1 MFNPK
6 GGNILDEQLAVSGL
20 ELGIVITPAL
30 ALAGVSFATN
40 VVGGIMGMS
49 ATNKANKQNQANY
62 RGQQKAAKKVADRT
76 NEYNKAV
83 FATDLQ
89 NYYNNREYEWETTLR
104 NYQYNQSVQDFQ
116 YTAAMAQYAASV
128 ENTEQQLVYNSL
140 AAQEAQESEQ
150 AALNEILTEDAFQRE
165 GLLIEQMKTE
175 GRSALLQAGRS
186 KAKAMQSNVA
196 AAGRDLAVMSASVE
210 AARAQSG
217 RNMRD
222 IALGKFID
230 DQNVMSAMMIKPQ
243 RMPDYPEPI
252 QAPERIFIEPM
263 KVDPAFISA
272 PIKQNPYVPL
282 VQSVGGGLQTFAQ
295 PGLYQ

>member
-1 MFNPK
+1 M
-6 GGNILDEQLAVSGL
+6 AA
-20 ELGIVITPAL
+20 GI
-30 ALAGVSFATN
+30 LAGIGVATDLL
-40 VVGGIMGMS
+40 GGFLGFS
-49 ATNKANKQNQANY
+49 ATKDANKQAQENY
-62 RGQQKAAKKVADRT
+62 SKQRKAAKQVAKRT
-76 NEYNKAV
+76 NEYNRAV

-89 NYYNNREYEWETTLR
+89 NYYNNREYEWETTLK
-104 NYQYNQSVQDFQ
+104 NYKYNQSIQDYN

-150 AALNEILTEDAFQRE
+150 AALNEILAEDAFQRE

-243 RMPDYPEPI
+243 RLPDLPEPV

-263 KVDPAFISA
+263 KVDPAFITA

-282 VQSVGGGLQTFAQ
+282 VQGIGSAAKGAMQADLGGAFD
-295 PGLYQ
+295 

>member
-1 MFNPK
+1 M
-6 GGNILDEQLAVSGL
+6 
-20 ELGIVITPAL
+20 TPAL
-30 ALAGVSFATN
+30 GFAAGSF
-40 VVGGIMGMS
+40 VVNTASGFLGMFSQRS
-49 ATNKANKQNQANY
+49 AKKQAQENY
-62 RGQQKAAKKVADRT
+62 RAQRQAARKVAKRT

-104 NYQYNQSVQDFQ
+104 NHKYNQSVQDFQ

-128 ENTEQQLVYNSL
+128 ENAEQQLMYNSL

-150 AALNEILTEDAFQRE
+150 AALNEILAEDAFQRE

-243 RMPDYPEPI
+243 RMPDLPEPI

-282 VQSVGGGLQTFAQ
+282 VQSIGSGLQSLAN
-295 PGLYQ
+295 PKLYG

>member
-1 MFNPK
+1 M
-6 GGNILDEQLAVSGL
+6 
-20 ELGIVITPAL
+20 TPAL
-30 ALAGVSFATN
+30 GFAAGSFLVNTAS
-40 VVGGIMGMS
+40 GFLGMFSQRS
-49 ATNKANKQNQANY
+49 AEKQAQENY
-62 RGQQKAAKKVADRT
+62 RAQRQATRKVAKRT

-89 NYYNNREYEWETTLR
+89 NYYNNREYEWETTLK

-150 AALNEILTEDAFQRE
+150 AALNEILAEDAFQRE

-243 RMPDYPEPI
+243 RMPDLPEPI

-282 VQSVGGGLQTFAQ
+282 VQSIGSGLQSLAN
-295 PGLYQ
+295 PKLYG

>member
-1 MFNPK
+1 MVAP
-6 GGNILDEQLAVSGL
+6 AVLFAAGDFAVKVASGFL
-20 ELGIVITPAL
+20 
-30 ALAGVSFATN
+30 
-40 VVGGIMGMS
+40 GMS
-49 ATNKANKQNQANY
+49 ATNKANKQNESNY
-62 RGQQKAAKKVADRT
+62 RKQQKAANKVAKRT
-76 NEYNKAV
+76 NEYNRAV

-89 NYYNNREYEWETTLR
+89 NYYNNREYEWETTLK

-243 RMPDYPEPI
+243 RMPDLPEPV

-282 VQSVGGGLQTFAQ
+282 VQGIGSGLQTLAQ
-295 PGLYQ
+295 PGLYKT

>member
-1 MFNPK
+1 MAAGF
-6 GGNILDEQLAVSGL
+6 
-20 ELGIVITPAL
+20 
-30 ALAGVSFATN
+30 LAGVGIVSDL
-40 VVGGIMGMS
+40 VGGFLGFS
-49 ATNKANKQNQANY
+49 ST
-62 RGQQKAAKKVADRT
+62 KAANRQAQENYEAQLKAAQKVADRT
-76 NEYNKAV
+76 NEYNARV
-83 FATDLQ
+83 HAADLQ
-89 NYYNNREYEWETTLR
+89 NYYNNREYEWETSLK

-116 YTAAMAQYAASV
+116 YTRAMAQYAASV
-128 ENTEQQLVYNSL
+128 ENTEQQLMYNSL

-150 AALNEILTEDAFQRE
+150 AALNEILAEDAFQRE

-230 DQNVMSAMMIKPQ
+230 DQNVMSAMMIKPR

-263 KVDPAFISA
+263 EVDPVFITA

-282 VQSVGGGLQTFAQ
+282 VQSIGSSAKGGLHA
-295 PGLYQ
+295 YQSGAFD